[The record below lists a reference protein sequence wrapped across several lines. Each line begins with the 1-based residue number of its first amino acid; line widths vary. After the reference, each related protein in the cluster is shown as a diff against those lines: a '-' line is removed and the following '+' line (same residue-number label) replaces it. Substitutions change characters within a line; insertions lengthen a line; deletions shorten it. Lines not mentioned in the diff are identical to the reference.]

1 LGGGG
6 GSVPGQVEMR
16 VKLGLDFMATFGRAQ
31 PLQHQRAG
39 FVRDLVRERERE
51 RERQRDRETERQRDR
66 EIKREKGSEIG
77 EERKRAREPVGAIR
91 RIQMNTHPPPYT
103 HTHTHTHTH
112 RCRSWQR
119 QHA

>member
-1 LGGGG
+1 MGGGG

-51 RERQRDRETERQRDR
+51 RKRERERERERETERQRETER
-66 EIKREKGSEIG
+66 SR
-77 EERKRAREPVGAIR
+77 ERKAVR
-91 RIQMNTHPPPYT
+91 
-103 HTHTHTHTH
+103 
-112 RCRSWQR
+112 
-119 QHA
+119 

>member
-51 RERQRDRETERQRDR
+51 RDRETERQRDR
-66 EIKREKGSEIG
+66 ETERSR
-77 EERKRAREPVGAIR
+77 ERKAVR
-91 RIQMNTHPPPYT
+91 
-103 HTHTHTHTH
+103 
-112 RCRSWQR
+112 
-119 QHA
+119 

>member
-1 LGGGG
+1 MGGGG

-51 RERQRDRETERQRDR
+51 RERETERQRDR
-66 EIKREKGSEIG
+66 ETERSR
-77 EERKRAREPVGAIR
+77 ERKAVR
-91 RIQMNTHPPPYT
+91 
-103 HTHTHTHTH
+103 
-112 RCRSWQR
+112 
-119 QHA
+119 